1 MSDSTRIKVYVIKY
15 PDRKF
20 YVLRWTTSDGKVH
33 SKSSKCTKK
42 RDATEKAI
50 ELEKKLNAGDLSD
63 DGSAAWDA
71 FKDKLQIDVL
81 SATAPRTE
89 QKIVGILNSMEK
101 FRAPLAI
108 RDVNSRYLTEY
119 ASWMRKNSL
128 SESTIQSHM
137 RHIKTVLR
145 WAIDNRYLP
154 QMPTIPAQPRA
165 SKRKMMKG
173 RPITQAEFDKFIQT
187 IPAVVTAD
195 HVANYERM
203 ARGLWLTG
211 LRLEE
216 SMELSW
222 DTSHGF
228 HVIVTKD
235 RMQLRI
241 PDWAEKGH
249 EDRVFPLP
257 PDAVEFLAAVPDA
270 ERVGFVFNPT
280 FTLRGKTLRYRSS
293 CDVSRVFSAIGKAA
307 EIVVEVRRP
316 KPGAKEPTKKFAS
329 AHDFRR
335 SFGSRWAQLVTPVI
349 LRELMRHS
357 TIETTMAYYVGED
370 ANRTQDEVYRVWN
383 NRHPL

>member
-1 MSDSTRIKVYVIKY
+1 MKIKVYVIKY

-20 YVLRWTTSDGKVH
+20 YVLRWTDPQTGKTH

-50 ELEKKLNAGDLSD
+50 AHEKALNAGDLSD

-71 FKDKLQIDVL
+71 FKDKLQTSVL
-81 SATAPRTE
+81 SATATRTE
-89 QKIVGILNSMEK
+89 EKVIGVLKSMDK
-101 FRAPLAI
+101 FRPPSAI
-108 RDVNSRYLTEY
+108 RDVNSRYLSDY
-119 ASWMRKNSL
+119 AAWMRSNHL
-128 SESTIQSHM
+128 AESTIQSHM
-137 RHIKTVLR
+137 RHIKTILR
-145 WAIDNRYLP
+145 WAVDNRYLP
-154 QMPTIPAQPRA
+154 TMPTIPAQPRA

-173 RPITQAEFDKFIQT
+173 RPITSAEFDRFLAS
-187 IPAVVTAD
+187 IPKVVDAA
-195 HVANYERM
+195 HVANYDRM

-211 LRLEE
+211 LRLAE

-228 HVIVTKD
+228 HVIVNGD

-257 PDAVEFLAAVPDA
+257 PDAVAFLSSIPES
-270 ERVGFVFNPT
+270 ERIGYVFNPT
-280 FTLRGKTLRYRSS
+280 FTLRGNVGRYNSS
-293 CDVSRVFSAIGKAA
+293 NDVSRVFSAIGEAA
-307 EIVVEVRRP
+307 DIVVEIRRP
-316 KPGAKEPTKKFAS
+316 KPGEKEPQKKYAS

-335 SFGSRWAQLVTPVI
+335 SFGSRWAQIVTPVI

-357 TIETTMAYYVGED
+357 TIETTMLYYVGED
-370 ANRTQDEVYRVWN
+370 ANRTQDEVYRIWKE
-383 NRHPL
+383 RHTL